1 MNRIDGNGDGAPST
15 KKFKSHHVTSDDDDT
30 PLLRNRSAPS
40 SPMPKVTV
48 DVVIPVHNSGKTIV
62 ECLESVCTQTYD
74 LNLITVCIF
83 DDSST
88 DSSKEIIS
96 SFIESK
102 STTTD
107 LKFRFGFHKG
117 GSRGAGFARNEA
129 VKLSDSLM
137 IALLD
142 SDDVMMPDRIL
153 CQVQSIYATD
163 SVDSTICGCKFFRLP
178 ENSTAHYSEWAN
190 SLTDRRLYLEQFRE
204 LTVLQ
209 PTWLFSRSLFT
220 ELGGYNNKLSLA
232 DEEPSELRLA
242 EDFRFFHAHLE
253 NNGKLMVVGGG
264 AGGDEPLLMYRHS
277 DDNSN
282 LSSKTPRKLIMRL
295 RLKSFEERILR
306 ESGGNWSDGFVV
318 WGAGRDGKEFIKSL
332 SPDLL
337 PRVKFIVDVD
347 EKKIAAGYHHR
358 NRNIHIDI
366 KNFRVLQEEE
376 FKGLPVVVCV
386 AMYRTGGKLEENVRS
401 VGRTEG
407 VDLWHFN

>member
-1 MNRIDGNGDGAPST
+1 
-15 KKFKSHHVTSDDDDT
+15 
-30 PLLRNRSAPS
+30 
-40 SPMPKVTV
+40 
-48 DVVIPVHNSGKTIV
+48 
-62 ECLESVCTQTYD
+62 
-74 LNLITVCIF
+74 
-83 DDSST
+83 
-88 DSSKEIIS
+88 
-96 SFIESK
+96 
-102 STTTD
+102 
-107 LKFRFGFHKG
+107 
-117 GSRGAGFARNEA
+117 
-129 VKLSDSLM
+129 
-137 IALLD
+137 
-142 SDDVMMPDRIL
+142 
-153 CQVQSIYATD
+153 
-163 SVDSTICGCKFFRLP
+163 
-178 ENSTAHYSEWAN
+178 
-190 SLTDRRLYLEQFRE
+190 
-204 LTVLQ
+204 
-209 PTWLFSRSLFT
+209 
-220 ELGGYNNKLSLA
+220 
-232 DEEPSELRLA
+232 
-242 EDFRFFHAHLE
+242 
-253 NNGKLMVVGGG
+253 MVVGGG

-358 NRNIHIDI
+358 NRNIHIDV